1 MRATPGPEPQTGAD
15 FLLTQ
20 RHLVARIERQR
31 NPGATEQ
38 VAPSVP
44 DVAIARRKTRV
55 NALMAP
61 SGLLAEYAN
70 ANFGKTKPETR
81 EIAMAPDP
89 PLHVLLSRRHA
100 AHALLAKRNQTAMA
114 TITSTI
120 RLALLFMIALAAPV
134 AAQPVGKPIT
144 IVVPFPPGS
153 ALDLVARLAGAKLAD
168 PLGQPVVVENR
179 TGANGTLG
187 ASAVARAAP
196 DGQTLLFTT
205 ASTHVTAVHL
215 MKSLPYDPLNDFTP
229 IVAAVEPV
237 TCLVVNSAL
246 PVNSVPELVAYA
258 KARPGALSYGS
269 SGVGSVF
276 HLMGELLNQ
285 TAGVQI
291 NHVPYRG
298 SAPALQDVVAGHIP
312 MAFVSLPNALTLG
325 NAGSVKILAVLEPMR
340 FTRRADI
347 PSMAEAVPAF
357 RKPSSW
363 FGVFGPAG
371 LPAPIV
377 ARLNS
382 EIVKALAATDMKAKL
397 DENGMAVIGGTPAD
411 FRALIVDGIARY
423 GAIIKAAG
431 VKPE

>member
-1 MRATPGPEPQTGAD
+1 
-15 FLLTQ
+15 
-20 RHLVARIERQR
+20 
-31 NPGATEQ
+31 
-38 VAPSVP
+38 
-44 DVAIARRKTRV
+44 
-55 NALMAP
+55 
-61 SGLLAEYAN
+61 
-70 ANFGKTKPETR
+70 
-81 EIAMAPDP
+81 
-89 PLHVLLSRRHA
+89 
-100 AHALLAKRNQTAMA
+100 MA
-114 TITSTI
+114 TI
-120 RLALLFMIALAAPV
+120 RLVLLFIFALVAPV
-134 AAQPVGKPIT
+134 AAQPAGKPIS

-168 PLGQPVVVENR
+168 ALGQPVVVENR

-187 ASAVARAAP
+187 ASAVARAVP

-215 MKSLPYDPLNDFTP
+215 MKSLPYDPLKDFTP
-229 IVAAVEPV
+229 IAAAVEPV
-237 TCLVVNSAL
+237 TCLVVNGAL
-246 PVNSVPELVAYA
+246 PVGSVAELVAYA

-276 HLMGELLNQ
+276 HLMGELFNQ
-285 TAGVQI
+285 TAGVRI

-298 SAPALQDVVAGHIP
+298 SAPALQDVIAGHIP
-312 MAFVSLPNALTLG
+312 MAFVSIPNALTLG
-325 NAGSVKILAVLEPMR
+325 NAGGVKILAVLEPMR
-340 FTRRADI
+340 FSRRPDI
-347 PSMAEAVPAF
+347 ASMSEAVPAF

-371 LPAPIV
+371 LPAPMT

-382 EIVKALAATDMKAKL
+382 EIVQALLAPDMKAKL
-397 DENGMAVIGGTPAD
+397 DETGMAVIGGTPED